1 MLHVYTGKWR
11 LLITRYAFLLSFII
25 VLTCSKMVLA
35 DWETFKTAPVDS
47 AGSLTIRGFVSKP
60 EGTGPFPA
68 VIVAHG
74 CVGVE
79 QNHFK
84 WAQRLNSWGY
94 VTIIVDSFSLRDVD
108 TVCSNPYRV
117 SPKTRAYDVYGAAAY
132 LRTQNYVHYER
143 IGLIGF
149 SHGGWTAL
157 CAAQRKFPARAQ
169 EAQFKAVIAYYPW
182 CPWLGLKETNTP
194 LLVLMGKDDDW
205 TPLGRCKD
213 LLAAQKDEYKKY
225 VSLIAYDNAYHD
237 FDDSSKEPAEKYDG
251 HILAFNNEAAAQS
264 INEAKAFFARYLD

>member
-1 MLHVYTGKWR
+1 MQRIYSGKWCS
-11 LLITRYAFLLSFII
+11 LTTRYAVLLSFIL
-25 VLTCSKMVLA
+25 VLAGGKMVFA

-47 AGSLTIRGFVSKP
+47 ADSQTIRGFVSKP

-68 VIVAHG
+68 VIIAHG

-79 QNHFK
+79 QNHFE

-94 VTIIVDSFSLRDVD
+94 VAIVVDSFGLREVD
-108 TVCSNPYRV
+108 TVCSNPYWV

-132 LRTQNYVHYER
+132 LRKQSFVNSEK

-157 CAAQRKFPARAQ
+157 CAAQRNFPAKAK
-169 EAQFKAVIAYYPW
+169 EAPFKAVIAYYPW
-182 CPWLGLKETNTP
+182 CPWLGLKKTNTP
-194 LLVLMGKDDDW
+194 LLVLMGEDDDW
-205 TPLGRCKD
+205 TPLSRCKK
-213 LLAAQKDEYKKY
+213 LLAAQKDEYKKN

-237 FDDSSKEPAEKYDG
+237 FDDSSKEPAEEYDG
-251 HILAFNNEAAAQS
+251 HILAFNSNAAVRS
-264 INEAKAFFARYLD
+264 IKEAKGFFARYLD